1 MLTPIQKQILRSNL
15 LRQLQTVRSGLPIE
29 TLLGGVELGG
39 FNIPESLVIEA
50 LNWLIRKGF
59 AEETCADFS
68 DVVRIWKITDAGVA
82 FLDK

>member
-29 TLLGGVELGG
+29 TLLEGVELGG
-39 FNIPESLVIEA
+39 FNIPETVVIEA

-59 AEETCADFS
+59 AEETRADFS